1 MFSALHLS
9 MQKLD
14 FAEAID
20 LIVERSPRYDREAYF
35 FLRDA
40 LDYTVKVRKKA
51 RDASGSGHV
60 SGQQLLEGVRQ
71 YAIKQFGPMVVTVL
85 EYWGIK
91 RCEDFGAMVYNLINI
106 GVFGKTDTDSQED
119 FKGGYNFKEAF
130 VDPYQPERLEMP
142 RRGKMEKS
150 AVEKLN

>member
-1 MFSALHLS
+1 
-9 MQKLD
+9 MQKLE

-20 LIVERSPRYDREAYF
+20 LIIERNPRFDREAYY

-40 LDYTVKVRKKA
+40 LDFTVKGRKKA
-51 RDASGSGHV
+51 REASGTGHV
-60 SGQQLLEGVRQ
+60 SGQQLLEGVRL

-85 EYWGIK
+85 DYWGVR
-91 RCEDFGAMVYNLINI
+91 RCEDFGEMVYNLIDF
-106 GVFGKTDTDSQED
+106 GVFGKTDTDSIED

-130 VDPYQPERLEMP
+130 VDPYQPIRLEIP

-150 AVEKLN
+150 PVQKLN

>member
-1 MFSALHLS
+1 

-20 LIVERSPRYDREAYF
+20 LIVERTPRYDRDAYY

-51 RDASGSGHV
+51 REASGTGHV

-71 YAIKQFGPMVVTVL
+71 YAIKEFGPMVVTVL
-85 EYWGIK
+85 EYWGVR
-91 RCEDFGAMVYNLINI
+91 RCEDFGEMVYNLINI
-106 GVFGKTDTDSQED
+106 GVFGKTDTDSIDD
-119 FKGGYNFKEAF
+119 FKGGYSFKEAF
-130 VDPYQPERLEMP
+130 VDPYQPARVELP
-142 RRGKMEKS
+142 RRGKVRQRP
-150 AVEKLN
+150 AEKLN

>member
-1 MFSALHLS
+1 

-20 LIVERSPRYDREAYF
+20 LIVERTPRYDREAYY

-51 RDASGSGHV
+51 REASGTGHV

-71 YAIKQFGPMVVTVL
+71 FAIKEFGPMVVTVL
-85 EYWGIK
+85 EYWGVR
-91 RCEDFGAMVYNLINI
+91 RCEDFGEMVYNLINI
-106 GVFGKTDTDSQED
+106 GVFGKTDTDSIDD
-119 FKGGYNFKEAF
+119 FKGGYSFKEAF
-130 VDPYQPERLEMP
+130 VDPYQPARVELP
-142 RRGKMEKS
+142 RRGKVRQRP
-150 AVEKLN
+150 AEKLN